1 MHFTPN
7 LTRTEWKQGFI
18 ALALS
23 LVVLPG
29 LLGLLPD
36 TVSAGQRNIVYY
48 GLNFAMAVF
57 VFRGF
62 LNRNLKTAIAHPFYT
77 IYYAL
82 LGYLAHMALG
92 ELVAIAIYMLRPGF
106 LNANDQSILTQ
117 LGSERGVFAAA
128 IILLVPVAEECFFR
142 GLLFR
147 GVHDRSP
154 VLAWVLSAGLFAAVH
169 VAGYVGSYDPLS
181 LVLAFLQYL
190 PAGIALCVSY
200 QRGGSILSP
209 ILTHMIVNFVAVYHV
224 LR

>member
-1 MHFTPN
+1 MNFTPN

-18 ALALS
+18 AMALS

-29 LLGLLPD
+29 LLAFLPD
-36 TVSAGQRNIVYY
+36 TVSAGQRNILYY
-48 GLNFAMAVF
+48 ILNFVMVVA

-62 LNRNLKTAIAHPFYT
+62 LARNAKTALAHPFYT
-77 IYYAL
+77 VYYAL

-92 ELVAIAIYMLRPGF
+92 ELVAIVIYMIRPGF

-117 LGSERGVFAAA
+117 LGAERGVFAAA

-154 VLAWVLSAGLFAAVH
+154 ALAWVLSSGLFAAVH
-169 VAGYVGSYDPLS
+169 VVGYIGSYDVQS
-181 LVLAFLQYL
+181 LALAFLQYL

-209 ILTHMIVNFVAVYHV
+209 ILTHMIVNFVAVYNV